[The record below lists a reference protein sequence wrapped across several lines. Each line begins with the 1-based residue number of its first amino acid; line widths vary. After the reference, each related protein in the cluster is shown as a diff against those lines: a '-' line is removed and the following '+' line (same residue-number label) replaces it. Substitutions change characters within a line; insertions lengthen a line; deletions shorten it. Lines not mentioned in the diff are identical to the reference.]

1 MLVYIKVFMEFNKDK
16 CLSVA
21 AVLEKYQSFN
31 EVFNKFNNMV
41 ICDGTPYIDE
51 VVEVYERKK
60 EQVLARRQRLQEE
73 QLHNAIKQL
82 SIIANP
88 SDMRKGAMV
97 DRLRNKLNQR
107 KK

>member
-1 MLVYIKVFMEFNKDK
+1 MQEFNKDT

-21 AVLEKYQSFN
+21 EVLEKYQSFN
-31 EVFNKFNNMV
+31 EVFNKFNDMV
-41 ICDGTPYIDE
+41 IHEETPYIDD
-51 VVEVYERKK
+51 VVEIYETKK
-60 EQVLARRQRLQEE
+60 EQVLARRQRLRDE
-73 QLHNAIKQL
+73 QLQNAVNQL

-107 KK
+107 KKHVI